1 MEIPLRASLIGW
13 LASDALLATM
23 LNSVT
28 EEAPSRTALPWL
40 AIATSASVDWSTK
53 SEAGYETRIALEL
66 HLRGDRPEDGAAVTA
81 AVQARVAS
89 LPRDQGAYRIVT
101 LNSLRSRAEARP
113 NNTRAMLLEYRFR
126 TIAA

>member
-1 MEIPLRASLIGW
+1 MEVPLRASLIDW
-13 LASDALLATM
+13 LAGDAVLGSM
-23 LNSVT
+23 LNAVT

-53 SEAGYETRIALEL
+53 TEAGGETRIALEL

-81 AVQARVAS
+81 AVQARIAAM
-89 LPRDQGAYRIVT
+89 PRDQGAFRIVT
-101 LNSLRSRAEARP
+101 LNFLRSRAEARP

>member
-1 MEIPLRASLIGW
+1 MEIPLRASLIAW
-13 LASDALLATM
+13 LAGDPVLAAM
-23 LNSVT
+23 LNAVT

-40 AIATSASVDWSTK
+40 AIATSASVDWSSK
-53 SEAGYETRIALEL
+53 SETGCETRIALEL

-81 AVQARVAS
+81 AIQARIAAM
-89 LPRDQGAYRIVT
+89 PRDQGAYRIVT
-101 LNSLRSRAEARP
+101 LNFLRSRAEARA

>member
-1 MEIPLRASLIGW
+1 MEIPLRASLIEW
-13 LASDALLATM
+13 LAGDALLVTM

-53 SEAGYETRIALEL
+53 SEAGCETRIALEL

-101 LNSLRSRAEARP
+101 LNFLRSRAEARP

>member
-13 LASDALLATM
+13 LASDATLGTM
-23 LNSVT
+23 LNAIV

-53 SEAGYETRIALEL
+53 TEAGYEIRIAVEL
-66 HLRGDRPEDGAAVTA
+66 HLRGDKPEDGAAVTS
-81 AVQARVAS
+81 AVQARIAS

-101 LNSLRSRAEARP
+101 LNFLRSRAEARA

>member
-1 MEIPLRASLIGW
+1 MEVPLRASLIDW
-13 LASDALLATM
+13 LAGDAVLGSM
-23 LNSVT
+23 LNAVT

-53 SEAGYETRIALEL
+53 TEAGSETRIALEL
-66 HLRGDRPEDGAAVTA
+66 HLRGDRPDDGAAVTA
-81 AVQARVAS
+81 AVQARIAAM
-89 LPRDQGAYRIVT
+89 PRDQGAFRIVT
-101 LNSLRSRAEARP
+101 LNFLRSRAEARP

>member
-1 MEIPLRASLIGW
+1 MEIPLRASLIEW
-13 LASDALLATM
+13 LAGDALLATM

-101 LNSLRSRAEARP
+101 LNFLRSRAEARP